1 MSRDRH
7 FATLGAVAAVYI
19 VVVGGAALISRNAS
33 VTALVAAVG
42 TALIIAW
49 QSLET
54 ARAARA
60 AEEGLRGATDSLLV
74 SQVLAVEAERRRLD
88 AAGPMLTVRIN
99 VPEWPPRGARL
110 FVGSEP
116 EQLDEGRVFR
126 LPREGP
132 NHMTLRADGYVRNEG
147 ARTVTISLLNLC
159 VEHLAEGAMNLVFG
173 EPGNHEVDLQPDQPV
188 RFRLQDERMAAEW
201 VANAEAAAR
210 KSQPPNAAIGTVVAK
225 DDFDNGVIDTWEI
238 ELGGY
243 PLERMPDEAGSW
255 RVPHCLPQNVPI
267 HAVVRPRVRRYF
279 RSKARNQELPQVE
292 LPPLAR
298 PAGGERVAGRPA
310 A

>member
-60 AEEGLRGATDSLLV
+60 AEEGLRGATDTLLV

-99 VPEWPPRGARL
+99 PPEWPPRGARL

-159 VEHLAEGAMNLVFG
+159 VEHLAEGAMNRVFG

-210 KSQPPNAAIGTVVAK
+210 NSQPPNVAIGTVVAK
-225 DDFDNGVIDTWEI
+225 DDFDNGISDTWEV

-243 PLERMPDEAGSW
+243 PLEPVPGENGSW
-255 RVPHCLPQNVPI
+255 RVPHSLPQNVPI
-267 HAVVRPRVRRYF
+267 HAAVRPRVRRYF
-279 RSKARNQELPQVE
+279 RSKARKQELPQVE
-292 LPPLAR
+292 LPPLTG
-298 PAGGERVAGRPA
+298 PSGGPR
-310 A
+310 

>member
-1 MSRDRH
+1 V
-7 FATLGAVAAVYI
+7 GA
-19 VVVGGAALISRNAS
+19 AALISRNES
-33 VTALVAAVG
+33 VTALVAAIG

-60 AEEGLRGATDSLLV
+60 AEEGLRGTADSLRV

-88 AAGPMLTVRIN
+88 GAAPILTVRIN
-99 VPEWPPRGARL
+99 PPEWPPRGGRL

-116 EQLDEGRVFR
+116 AKLEEGQVFR

-132 NHMTLRADGYVRNEG
+132 NHVTLRADGYIRNEG
-147 ARTVTISLLNLC
+147 PLTRAVSLRNLC
-159 VEHLAEGAMNLVFG
+159 VEHFDQGTRSMVFG
-173 EPGNHEVDLQPDQPV
+173 EPGDYELDLLVEQNI
-188 RFRLQDERMAAEW
+188 RIRLQDERPAAEW

-210 KSQPPNAAIGTVVAK
+210 HETPPSAGVGTVIAK
-225 DDFDNGVIDTWEI
+225 DDFDNGVIDTFEL

-243 PLERMPDEAGSW
+243 PLERVPGEDGAW
-255 RVPHCLPQNVPI
+255 RVPHCLPTNVPI

-279 RSKARNQELPQVE
+279 RSKMRNQELPQVE
-292 LPPLAR
+292 LPPISE
-298 PAGGERVAGRPA
+298 PQKP
-310 A
+310 